1 MTYDAIASDTTV
13 IAVAHILAK
22 AALYDPRFS
31 KPDEGKAIAW
41 AEALQPHNFD
51 THDMLAAVVNYYSE
65 NLDRPLMVAD
75 VIGRTKAIRRDRAQ
89 REDAQS
95 RDARAQAHDHRHGL
109 RVVPGDPQL
118 GGLPIAGADGPPI
131 PGAYKVNDAVERTCP
146 TCNAEPLE
154 PCTNPRT
161 GSARKIP
168 CLKRMK
174 PLKTGNTVA

>member
-1 MTYDAIASDTTV
+1 MTHTQTITDDTV
-13 IAVAHILAK
+13 IAVAHVLGK
-22 AALYDPRFS
+22 AALFDPRFS
-31 KPDEGKAIAW
+31 KPDEGKALAW
-41 AEALQPHNFD
+41 AQALQPHNFTTED
-51 THDMLAAVVNYYSE
+51 ILDAVVKFYSD
-65 NLDRPLMVAD
+65 NADRTLMVAD
-75 VIGRTKAIRRDRAQ
+75 VIARAKAIRRDRAQ
-89 REDAQS
+89 REDAEA
-95 RDARAQAHDHRHGL
+95 RDNRAQALDRRHGL

-168 CLKRMK
+168 CTSRA
-174 PLKTGNTVA
+174 KTAVLQ